1 MRYGPQTSSSPVS
14 GGMSFQEA
22 VQIEQE
28 AHAQDLARQRH
39 AEERKRRLGLPV
51 KGEVLS
57 RQEIEARMW
66 AFMKQKPTD
75 SDLEDDEED
84 DSDED
89 PAGWFEDEEDD
100 GIKGQPIVEP
110 DIGELQSIIRID
122 ESRALGYSTFYEPRD

>member
-1 MRYGPQTSSSPVS
+1 MSPFIVTFKSQIFDEQGPQTSSSPVS

-66 AFMKQKPTD
+66 AFMQVPLYLTN
-75 SDLEDDEED
+75 
-84 DSDED
+84 
-89 PAGWFEDEEDD
+89 
-100 GIKGQPIVEP
+100 
-110 DIGELQSIIRID
+110 
-122 ESRALGYSTFYEPRD
+122 